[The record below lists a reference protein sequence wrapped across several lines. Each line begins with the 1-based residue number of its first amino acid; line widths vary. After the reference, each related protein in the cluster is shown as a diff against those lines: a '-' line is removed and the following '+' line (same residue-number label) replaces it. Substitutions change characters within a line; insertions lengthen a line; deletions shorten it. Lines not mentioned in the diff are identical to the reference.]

1 MAEKTLTL
9 NKIYCL
15 TIYNNLRSTPSK
27 DYPTTEE
34 VKETIELLPKLKE
47 QAQGYVDILKIRD
60 DIYVEYKKKLKGLS
74 EDEAKLV
81 QEELNNK
88 INEINEKIAEYSLE
102 HAKDVC
108 ELKLSEDSLKVLK
121 TQFERN
127 GWGAKWV
134 ASVEEFGEILL
145 ALEEAGK

>member
-88 INEINEKIAEYSLE
+88 I
-102 HAKDVC
+102 
-108 ELKLSEDSLKVLK
+108 
-121 TQFERN
+121 T
-127 GWGAKWV
+127 
-134 ASVEEFGEILL
+134 
-145 ALEEAGK
+145 